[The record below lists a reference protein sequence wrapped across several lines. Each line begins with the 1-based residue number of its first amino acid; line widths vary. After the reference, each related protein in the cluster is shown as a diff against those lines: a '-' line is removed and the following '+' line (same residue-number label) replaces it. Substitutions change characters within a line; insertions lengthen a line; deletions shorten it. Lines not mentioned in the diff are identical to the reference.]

1 MLNLKK
7 RGVQLV
13 MKKNIII
20 NNINKFMKAKGI
32 KQNWVAEMLDIN
44 KMTIS
49 NILNFNCKKVDI
61 DELEYIANVLD
72 LTIDDLSKEYF
83 EVEKDVFDDLTIQEP
98 VIAFCGN
105 VDIQDKD
112 TIDTIENLIGI
123 INVMDSVK
131 TANKKMKSLEF

>member
-1 MLNLKK
+1 
-7 RGVQLV
+7 
-13 MKKNIII
+13 MKKDILI
-20 NNINKFMKAKGI
+20 NNINKFIKAKGI
-32 KQNWVAEMLDIN
+32 KQNWIADMLDMN
-44 KMTIS
+44 TMTIN
-49 NILNFNCKKVDI
+49 NILNFKSKRVDL
-61 DELEYIANVLD
+61 DELENIANVLD
-72 LTIDDLSKEYF
+72 LTIDELSKEDF
-83 EVEKDVFDDLTIQEP
+83 EAPKDVFDNLTIQEP